1 MLSWQEMYMKKQLTA
16 KEAIGRI
23 KAGDR
28 IFIGGGCSQP
38 QMLVRELADPQNSIT
53 DAEIYQF
60 LSMGDVSYT
69 NEELSRKFR
78 LSSFF
83 VSSQIENVINSGHG
97 DYIPVHLSNIPS
109 LFKSGRIPLDVAL
122 IQTTPPDRNGN
133 LSLGVSVDII
143 KSAVEN
149 SLLVIAEV
157 NERMPRT
164 MGDSFISLEQ
174 VDAIV
179 LSSGE
184 ILEYRLPEDDPVI
197 EAIARNVVSLI
208 ENGSTLQVG
217 TGPIA
222 QSIFRFLGEKRDIG
236 IHSEMI
242 GDYVVDLIESGV
254 INGSEKTLN
263 RGKITASFCM
273 GTRNLYDFI
282 NENPVF
288 EFRPSEY
295 VNDPDIISRHRRM
308 VAVNEAYEVD
318 MTGQVCADSSGY
330 GFSGGAGGMIDFARG
345 ASGSPDGKAII
356 ALRSTSKDGRV
367 SRIVPRL
374 TEGSGV
380 MLSRADVRY
389 VVTEY
394 GVADLFG
401 KSVRE
406 RVLALCEIAHPDF
419 RNEILSEARNRHYI
433 FPDQKELPGVR
444 YPSEYETSRVLE
456 DGTELFFR
464 PVKPSDEKAIRD
476 MFYSL
481 SEQSAEFR
489 FYQSTRAFSHKFTQ
503 EFAVID
509 YSRDMAIAALVK
521 DPGGEQIIGTAHYF
535 LNPATMKADVTF
547 VVRDDWQARGVGTC
561 LLSILIDIAR
571 RRGLT
576 GFEARVGIENSLML
590 SVFYNSGYRISTRRE
605 GDFYL
610 IDFNFKERKQGET

>member
-1 MLSWQEMYMKKQLTA
+1 MY
-16 KEAIGRI
+16 
-23 KAGDR
+23 
-28 IFIGGGCSQP
+28 
-38 QMLVRELADPQNSIT
+38 
-53 DAEIYQF
+53 
-60 LSMGDVSYT
+60 
-69 NEELSRKFR
+69 
-78 LSSFF
+78 
-83 VSSQIENVINSGHG
+83 
-97 DYIPVHLSNIPS
+97 
-109 LFKSGRIPLDVAL
+109 
-122 IQTTPPDRNGN
+122 
-133 LSLGVSVDII
+133 
-143 KSAVEN
+143 
-149 SLLVIAEV
+149 
-157 NERMPRT
+157 
-164 MGDSFISLEQ
+164 
-174 VDAIV
+174 
-179 LSSGE
+179 
-184 ILEYRLPEDDPVI
+184 
-197 EAIARNVVSLI
+197 
-208 ENGSTLQVG
+208 
-217 TGPIA
+217 
-222 QSIFRFLGEKRDIG
+222 
-236 IHSEMI
+236 
-242 GDYVVDLIESGV
+242 
-254 INGSEKTLN
+254 
-263 RGKITASFCM
+263 
-273 GTRNLYDFI
+273 
-282 NENPVF
+282 
-288 EFRPSEY
+288 
-295 VNDPDIISRHRRM
+295 
-308 VAVNEAYEVD
+308 
-318 MTGQVCADSSGY
+318 
-330 GFSGGAGGMIDFARG
+330 
-345 ASGSPDGKAII
+345 
-356 ALRSTSKDGRV
+356 
-367 SRIVPRL
+367 
-374 TEGSGV
+374 
-380 MLSRADVRY
+380 
-389 VVTEY
+389 
-394 GVADLFG
+394 
-401 KSVRE
+401 E